1 MSAIFADTNCDLD
14 KSQVKKLNINLVNLE
29 LNDNVSAFTKA
40 FQPYLDE
47 EEDIIY
53 LATDCEKIKE
63 DINESLKYF
72 KNLYERR
79 EIKVI
84 DLSSTSVSAGL
95 IVYQAGLMYKRGCTD
110 LEIINFVNKFKN
122 VVYGF
127 LISQNKD
134 FVLNK
139 CGNID
144 KINKN
149 STFNLINP
157 IIFVKGNKYDIV
169 DKAQGKKKAITNIV
183 NMISE
188 CSVNIADYPIIIG
201 YLDDETNAEFLKNS
215 LIKQFGEDTIVL
227 LQKFNKTNANL
238 FGDNSLIV
246 SFYSKKL
253 NKAL

>member
-1 MSAIFADTNCDLD
+1 MENEICH
-14 KSQVKKLNINLVNLE
+14 LNL
-29 LNDNVSAFTKA
+29 
-40 FQPYLDE
+40 
-47 EEDIIY
+47 EDIIP
-53 LATDCEKIKE
+53 
-63 DINESLKYF
+63 
-72 KNLYERR
+72 
-79 EIKVI
+79 
-84 DLSSTSVSAGL
+84 
-95 IVYQAGLMYKRGCTD
+95 
-110 LEIINFVNKFKN
+110 
-122 VVYGF
+122 
-127 LISQNKD
+127 
-134 FVLNK
+134 
-139 CGNID
+139 NID
-144 KINKN
+144 IPQQKN
-149 STFNLINP
+149 DYIEQELVESIKKHGILQP
-157 IIFVKGNKYDIV
+157 IIVKKNNNKYDIV